1 MNLRRPTAK
10 SLGSRLAL
18 LSVPVLIAAAASDAV
33 PKAPL
38 FDIAVRR
45 LSPRTAVFNGG
56 NWDNAVVA
64 LATAK
69 GIVVIDSGLSRSVA
83 SAFREAIRAEFRR
96 NDFAM
101 LIDTHEHND
110 HVLGNS
116 AYSDLPIVAH
126 DSVRSAMLRMQADRN
141 ILAHLLEVPEKDE
154 AGYRKYLLDRDPK
167 VLDTPNWARY
177 ESFWKA
183 VAVDYRS
190 GPDLVPPTIT
200 FDRRMTLHFG
210 DVTVRLM
217 YFGCAHSIGDTVIQV
232 PEENLVMT
240 GAIFY
245 PGNQL
250 PMLRAGE
257 KPSEA
262 LAPQLV
268 SNWFAVLHDVFDA
281 ADDKTQFVACH
292 GRETLDKAQVRRL
305 ASYWEKLWSEV
316 RILKREGKTLEQAN
330 AALSLKERFPEV
342 ADLANDSLRG
352 TVYEVLDI
360 HRGNIE
366 FMWKAL
372 GQ

>member
-1 MNLRRPTAK
+1 
-10 SLGSRLAL
+10 
-18 LSVPVLIAAAASDAV
+18 
-33 PKAPL
+33 
-38 FDIAVRR
+38 
-45 LSPRTAVFNGG
+45 
-56 NWDNAVVA
+56 
-64 LATAK
+64 
-69 GIVVIDSGLSRSVA
+69 
-83 SAFREAIRAEFRR
+83 
-96 NDFAM
+96 
-101 LIDTHEHND
+101 
-110 HVLGNS
+110 
-116 AYSDLPIVAH
+116 
-126 DSVRSAMLRMQADRN
+126 
-141 ILAHLLEVPEKDE
+141 
-154 AGYRKYLLDRDPK
+154 
-167 VLDTPNWARY
+167 
-177 ESFWKA
+177 
-183 VAVDYRS
+183 
-190 GPDLVPPTIT
+190 
-200 FDRRMTLHFG
+200 
-210 DVTVRLM
+210 
-217 YFGCAHSIGDTVIQV
+217 
-232 PEENLVMT
+232 
-240 GAIFY
+240 
-245 PGNQL
+245 
-250 PMLRAGE
+250 MLRAGE